1 MSIRGDANELHRVSR
16 WRTVG
21 CGQRA
26 GLSGDGSNYR
36 HVRAT
41 DARRCSV
48 PVMMQALLWT
58 RGFLALVV
66 AAAFLATAVTAV
78 GSTSHGGPLTGTWSG
93 FIAGQ
98 PGTGANRQRILIIV
112 NAKQNGGS
120 WKLSDTCQGPLTLD
134 SISNG
139 YHHYLRKL
147 ARGSTCSGG
156 DIDCLKRVG
165 ADVYDAVTSHRGGEY
180 DASGTLHRSL
190 KP

>member
-1 MSIRGDANELHRVSR
+1 MR
-16 WRTVG
+16 
-21 CGQRA
+21 
-26 GLSGDGSNYR
+26 
-36 HVRAT
+36 
-41 DARRCSV
+41 
-48 PVMMQALLWT
+48 ALLWT

-78 GSTSHGGPLTGTWSG
+78 GSTSLGGPLTGAWTG

-98 PGTGANRQRILIIV
+98 PGSGANRQRILIIV

-147 ARGSTCSGG
+147 ARGSTCTGG

-165 ADVYDAVTSHRGGEY
+165 ANVYDAVTSHRGGEY
-180 DASGTLHRSL
+180 DASATLHRSL